1 MKLLYRHRKLV
12 QAAAVA
18 LAVLLLLALLAALPE
33 ALRRPAGLLT
43 LGGLLLGA
51 AVLAARLRRW
61 VPRRTILELD
71 LERGVV
77 ERLPD
82 HPAGRLLAADALVLR
97 DVVDALHRAASD
109 RRVVGLLCRLGE
121 SGIGLA
127 QAQELR
133 RAVTAFR
140 AAHKP
145 AVAYAE
151 SFGELGRAGTRDY
164 YLATAFDEVYL
175 QPVSPLGLV
184 GLRSRVPFV
193 RRLLDDLEITPRL
206 DHREEYKSAMYTLT
220 ETELTDPHREEVSRL
235 LESQLEQ
242 IVAGVAADRD
252 LEPAAVRRLVDQG
265 PLLPEEAVA
274 AGLVDALGYRH
285 EVYGRMK
292 EETSGELL
300 HLGTYLRRAGRPDRR
315 GSTVALVY
323 GVGVVTRGTSRFA
336 TVPVA
341 GITMGADDVTAALRA
356 AIRDRRVKAIVF
368 RIDSPG
374 GSAAASE
381 TIWRETQRARQAG
394 KPLVVSFGD
403 VAASGGYYVAMGA
416 DRIVA
421 HPGTVTGSIG
431 VVAGKLLS
439 REAWRKLGVT
449 WDDVQAGANAAMWSS
464 DHDFTPAQWGKFQAM
479 LDLIYHSFIDR
490 VAAGRGMPRERVHS
504 LAKGRIW
511 SGADAQGHGLVD
523 QLGGLRE
530 AVDLAK
536 EAAGIPAAASV
547 RLQVYPRRRLPWAA
561 RRPDSSDAMAALLQD
576 GLRLAAPLGRIAAAL
591 GADGAGVLRAP
602 DHR

>member
-1 MKLLYRHRKLV
+1 M
-12 QAAAVA
+12 
-18 LAVLLLLALLAALPE
+18 
-33 ALRRPAGLLT
+33 LT

-51 AVLAARLRRW
+51 ALLAARLRRW
-61 VPRRTILELD
+61 VPRRAIVELD

-82 HPAGRLLAADALVLR
+82 HPAGRLLAAEALVLR

-109 RRVVGLLCRLGE
+109 RRVVGLVCRLGE

-133 RAVTAFR
+133 RAVATFR
-140 AAHKP
+140 AAGKP

-151 SFGELGRAGTRDY
+151 SFGELGRAGTLDY

-193 RRLLDDLEITPRL
+193 RGLLDHLDITPRL

-220 ETELTDPHREEVSRL
+220 ETQLTDPHREEVTHL

-242 IVAGVAADRD
+242 IVAGIAVDRELD
-252 LEPAAVRRLVDQG
+252 PTAVRRLIDQG
-265 PLLPEEAVA
+265 PLLPDEAVT
-274 AGLVDALGYRH
+274 AGLVDAVGYRD
-285 EVYGRMK
+285 EVYARMK
-292 EETSGELL
+292 ERTSGELL
-300 HLGTYLRRAGRPDRR
+300 QLGTYLRRAGRPDRR
-315 GSTVALVY
+315 GNTVALVY
-323 GVGVVTRGTSRFA
+323 GVGVVTRGKSRFA
-336 TVPVA
+336 AVPVA
-341 GITMGADDVTAALRA
+341 GLTMGADDVTAALRA
-356 AIRDRRVKAIVF
+356 ASRDRRVKAIVF

-381 TIWRETQRARQAG
+381 SIWRETQRAREAG

-431 VVAGKLLS
+431 VVAGKLLT

-464 DHDFTPAQWGKFQAM
+464 DHDFTPAQWDKLQAM
-479 LDLIYHSFIDR
+479 LELIYDGFIDR
-490 VAAGRGMPRERVHS
+490 AADGRGLPREGVHS

-511 SGADAQGHGLVD
+511 SGADAHEHGLVD
-523 QLGGLRE
+523 ELGGLRE

-536 EAAGIPAAASV
+536 QAAGIPAAASV
-547 RLQVYPRRRLPWAA
+547 RLEVYPRRRLRWAA
-561 RRPDSSDAMAALLQD
+561 RRPDSSEAVYALLRES
-576 GLRLAAPLGRIAAAL
+576 LRLAAPLTKIGAAL
-591 GADGAGVLRAP
+591 GGDGPGVLRAP
-602 DHR
+602 DHD